1 MPILNYVFHLT
12 TIICGSSLIVYHQAL
27 PQIAGGVPSMRPN
40 KALPSSLNC
49 SRKGGQFSGQGESRD
64 LRRDTNQRRAVN
76 SYWIA
81 DKPDIHFSKLSC
93 PKYRPSFMGAENDR
107 RKRYKNTPCLLMKL
121 PPALFR
127 VFTLKDWEGRVCAV
141 YIAGVF
147 GCSMTPS
154 CKNVA
159 RLGATTQH
167 SSPHSYTFSYPPP

>member
-1 MPILNYVFHLT
+1 MQTFAPEEWNSTSFGRLVNISCFGGLTSIYLASRGAAIEEMPILNYVFHLT

-40 KALPSSLNC
+40 KEKPSSLNC

-93 PKYRPSFMGAENDR
+93 PKYRPAFMGAENDR
-107 RKRYKNTPCLLMKL
+107 RKRYKNTTLL
-121 PPALFR
+121 
-127 VFTLKDWEGRVCAV
+127 VDE
-141 YIAGVF
+141 
-147 GCSMTPS
+147 
-154 CKNVA
+154 
-159 RLGATTQH
+159 TT
-167 SSPHSYTFSYPPP
+167 SGIV